1 MSIIRSVEKVAI
13 FFLIAVFLFCEK
25 YDLKTL
31 NVRHFSRKE
40 SVKSNTN
47 LTLWLDLNL
56 LASTHKLQYSVL
68 GRRHFI
74 LVGLQRG
81 GTGNR
86 QIGVNDA
93 AGWLMGCVISE
104 SGETGR
110 RRVMCLLFG
119 RIVGGGMNW
128 SQRPGCPGL
137 LLQLWISHARA
148 LRRVDQRVR
157 LSDDVNPQTHK
168 RLSKLG
174 MRLDHLIKFVIGILN
189 SLHRE
194 KAAKQRPT
202 SLLIYSYI
210 RTFVTWCQ
218 NCWQVQLE
226 SGMYSF
232 KLLR

>member
-1 MSIIRSVEKVAI
+1 M
-13 FFLIAVFLFCEK
+13 LFEER
-25 YDLKTL
+25 T
-31 NVRHFSRKE
+31 E
-40 SVKSNTN
+40 SGNSTN
-47 LTLWLDLNL
+47 LPLRSDLDL

-74 LVGLQRG
+74 LIGLQRG
-81 GTGNR
+81 GTSNG

-93 AGWLMGCVISE
+93 ASLLVGCVVSE

-128 SQRPGCPGL
+128 SQWQLYGQWPRRPGL

-168 RLSKLG
+168 KS
-174 MRLDHLIKFVIGILN
+174 IKTRHATG
-189 SLHRE
+189 
-194 KAAKQRPT
+194 
-202 SLLIYSYI
+202 
-210 RTFVTWCQ
+210 
-218 NCWQVQLE
+218 
-226 SGMYSF
+226 
-232 KLLR
+232 